1 MTTHGMHIGTTC
13 VDEHEIFG
21 AASVLTPGEMEVN
34 AYRPSQ
40 DPRRASSRI
49 RDTAEGVLVALRRS
63 SLNQAFIDVVHT
75 AKSHNT
81 SPLSLADAPVGIAQ
95 GQPSF
100 ESDDTGFT
108 TTREALGHRLILT
121 GNRPAEGPGHNDQA
135 QCLVETSDIAIANAF
150 MDMSR

>member
-1 MTTHGMHIGTTC
+1 MHIGTTC

-40 DPRRASSRI
+40 DPRRASARI

-81 SPLSLADAPVGIAQ
+81 SPLAWLTRQSASPRASL
-95 GQPSF
+95 PS
-100 ESDDTGFT
+100 SLT
-108 TTREALGHRLILT
+108 TPASRLRERHWGTA
-121 GNRPAEGPGHNDQA
+121 
-135 QCLVETSDIAIANAF
+135 
-150 MDMSR
+150 